1 MALLQLAGF
10 VALLAFSG
18 VTKAQITTP
27 CTYQEYV
34 CGATLLAN
42 GYTAA
47 TELRT
52 AYDANPNAPTIT
64 DAQLGQVL
72 YRCVD
77 EAGGIVGNSY
87 CIVGCAVVGD
97 DTVNDMCTM

>member
-42 GYTAA
+42 GMFYFS
-47 TELRT
+47 
-52 AYDANPNAPTIT
+52 I
-64 DAQLGQVL
+64 
-72 YRCVD
+72 
-77 EAGGIVGNSY
+77 IS
-87 CIVGCAVVGD
+87 
-97 DTVNDMCTM
+97 

>member
-1 MALLQLAGF
+1 MTRFVLASLATLF
-10 VALLAFSG
+10 AVA
-18 VTKAQITTP
+18 TAQITTP

-34 CGATLLAN
+34 CGTTLLAN

-47 TELRT
+47 AELRA
-52 AYDANPNAPTIT
+52 AYALNPDAPTIT

-72 YRCVD
+72 YRCTD
-77 EAGGIVGNSY
+77 QAGGIVGNSY
-87 CIVGCAVVGD
+87 CIVNCAVIGD